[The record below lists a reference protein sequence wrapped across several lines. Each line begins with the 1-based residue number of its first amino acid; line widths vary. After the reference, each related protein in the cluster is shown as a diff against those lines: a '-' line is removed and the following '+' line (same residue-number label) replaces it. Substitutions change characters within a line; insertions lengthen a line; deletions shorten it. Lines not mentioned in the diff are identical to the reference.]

1 MKRKADRLPQ
11 TIDEYLAPLSDEKRA
26 ALEKLRMD
34 IKSAVPKAEE
44 SISYQIPAF
53 RLAGRLLVGFGAA
66 ANHCAFYPGA
76 LPVETHK
83 GELKA
88 YDTSK
93 GTIRF
98 LADSPLP
105 AALVRRLVKTR
116 IAEYA
121 ARQPVAAQVAT
132 RRR

>member
-53 RLAGRLLVGFGAA
+53 RLPEGCLWALARPRTTAPSTRVLCLWKPTK
-66 ANHCAFYPGA
+66 ANSRP
-76 LPVETHK
+76 T
-83 GELKA
+83 
-88 YDTSK
+88 TQ
-93 GTIRF
+93 
-98 LADSPLP
+98 
-105 AALVRRLVKTR
+105 
-116 IAEYA
+116 
-121 ARQPVAAQVAT
+121 ARAPSVFWRTVPY
-132 RRR
+132 RPHWCGGW